1 MRTPNWFLN
10 PKFAKWKPSTSW
22 EYASM
27 VLQKSK
33 HSAEFL
39 MRDNWSRSSSISGGE
54 MTVLG
59 VAVVTTT
66 DGFRRS
72 IHLHER
78 AKEKQSG
85 GKRHPRQFKRAVLYN
100 EEPRVEKKAGR

>member
-1 MRTPNWFLN
+1 
-10 PKFAKWKPSTSW
+10 
-22 EYASM
+22 M

-54 MTVLG
+54 TTVLG
-59 VAVVTTT
+59 VAGSLLPT
-66 DGFRRS
+66 DSVEVS
-72 IHLHER
+72 IFMKGR
-78 AKEKQSG
+78 KRNSQ
-85 GKRHPRQFKRAVLYN
+85 GKKTPLGSSKRAVLYN